1 VSSYNLIIAPLAKH
15 DLKHIYDY
23 GISNW
28 GARQASDYLDKLKE
42 HFWGLTE
49 QPKMG
54 IEREELLPGMRS
66 FPVDSHVVFYRLQQS
81 QVEVVRI
88 LHGRQDPQRHIK

>member
-1 VSSYNLIIAPLAKH
+1 MSSYNLVIAPLAKH

-23 GISNW
+23 GVRNW
-28 GARQASDYLDKLKE
+28 GDRPASDYLDNLKE

-54 IEREELLPGMRS
+54 IEREELLPSMRS

-81 QVEVVRI
+81 QVEVVRV